1 MRYDDYD
8 DYSSRSSRGNS
19 RRGSS
24 SYSSGRD
31 YDRDYYRDRDY
42 RSDFGRDYDRGYYDR
57 DRYSDRYS
65 TRSSRDWYDDF
76 DRSDWERTAPNWEDH
91 GAARKKRPAG
101 GSTRSSRPAPSG
113 RSGSR
118 SGSSS
123 SRNTSRSGQG
133 SRNGNRRPPEDPRRR
148 PSSQSQRRP
157 PASSSRRSAVQ
168 LVPIILGLVVI
179 VLAALV
185 IRSMLGGK
193 SGYELEFS
201 TKNIVVGETA
211 TATLKGVDSNAAEPE
226 VLWTS
231 SENNV
236 VSVEGDGLECTLT
249 AKSLGSATIIATV
262 EGEKVA
268 SGTVT
273 VVDTAPGVVSIR
285 VSQDEVTISSGETY
299 TINATVEMEKAD
311 MTPATIKWSSN
322 NTSVAEVDS
331 EGVITAREVGNAI
344 IKGVAGEKTV
354 EIAVEVVENPNSTPH
369 DSTQDAGREP
379 EEGQDATNNNNN
391 SNNNSNSN
399 NSSSNQNRRHG
410 GWKPDQRRH
419 REYHHR
425 RDGRHSRWRRHRR
438 PGNRRHRRRDRTISH
453 AERGQVQPDLS
464 TFCKGAD
471 KQEGTR

>member
-8 DYSSRSSRGNS
+8 DYSSRSSRGSS

-118 SGSSS
+118 SGS
-123 SRNTSRSGQG
+123 
-133 SRNGNRRPPEDPRRR
+133 
-148 PSSQSQRRP
+148 
-157 PASSSRRSAVQ
+157 SSSRRSAVQ

-399 NSSSNQNRRHG
+399 NSSNNQNNSSNG
-410 GWKPDQRRH
+410 GGRAAQPMAAPPAAREPAAQTPGPDNKPCRA
-419 REYHHR
+419 
-425 RDGRHSRWRRHRR
+425 
-438 PGNRRHRRRDRTISH
+438 RTGPTGPV
-453 AERGQVQPDLS
+453 RVL
-464 TFCKGAD
+464 
-471 KQEGTR
+471 

>member
-1 MRYDDYD
+1 M
-8 DYSSRSSRGNS
+8 SWNS
-19 RRGSS
+19 
-24 SYSSGRD
+24 
-31 YDRDYYRDRDY
+31 
-42 RSDFGRDYDRGYYDR
+42 
-57 DRYSDRYS
+57 
-65 TRSSRDWYDDF
+65 
-76 DRSDWERTAPNWEDH
+76 
-91 GAARKKRPAG
+91 
-101 GSTRSSRPAPSG
+101 
-113 RSGSR
+113 
-118 SGSSS
+118 
-123 SRNTSRSGQG
+123 
-133 SRNGNRRPPEDPRRR
+133 PRRT
-148 PSSQSQRRP
+148 
-157 PASSSRRSAVQ
+157 
-168 LVPIILGLVVI
+168 LWW
-179 VLAALV
+179 
-185 IRSMLGGK
+185 
-193 SGYELEFS
+193 
-201 TKNIVVGETA
+201 GETA

-236 VSVEGDGLECTLT
+236 VSVEGEGLECTLT

-399 NSSSNQNRRHG
+399 NSSNNQNNSSNG
-410 GWKPDQRRH
+410 G
-419 REYHHR
+419 
-425 RDGRHSRWRRHRR
+425 GTTS
-438 PGNRRHRRRDRTISH
+438 GNRRQPARRGMETRPTAAQGIPPPAGRAAQPMAAPPAAREPAAQTPGPDNKPCRARTGPTGPV
-453 AERGQVQPDLS
+453 RVL
-464 TFCKGAD
+464 
-471 KQEGTR
+471 

>member
-8 DYSSRSSRGNS
+8 DYSSRSSRGSS

-91 GAARKKRPAG
+91 GAAR
-101 GSTRSSRPAPSG
+101 
-113 RSGSR
+113 
-118 SGSSS
+118 
-123 SRNTSRSGQG
+123 
-133 SRNGNRRPPEDPRRR
+133 RNGPPAAAPKQPARPQRTEWFPQRFLFQPEHFPLWAGQPERKPPAPEDPRRR

-391 SNNNSNSN
+391 SNNSNSN
-399 NSSSNQNRRHG
+399 NSSNNQNNSSNG
-410 GWKPDQRRH
+410 GGTTSGNSGTGGTG
-419 REYHHR
+419 
-425 RDGRHSRWRRHRR
+425 DGNQTNGGT
-438 PGNRRHRRRDRTISH
+438 GNTTTGGTGGTADGGATG
-453 AERGQVQPDLS
+453 GQE
-464 TFCKGAD
+464 TG
-471 KQEGTR
+471 GTDAGTGQ

>member
-8 DYSSRSSRGNS
+8 DYSSRSSRGSS

-76 DRSDWERTAPNWEDH
+76 DRTDWESTAPNWEDH

-236 VSVEGDGLECTLT
+236 VSVEGEGLECTLT

-299 TINATVEMEKAD
+299 TCLLY
-311 MTPATIKWSSN
+311 
-322 NTSVAEVDS
+322 TSPS
-331 EGVITAREVGNAI
+331 
-344 IKGVAGEKTV
+344 
-354 EIAVEVVENPNSTPH
+354 P
-369 DSTQDAGREP
+369 
-379 EEGQDATNNNNN
+379 
-391 SNNNSNSN
+391 
-399 NSSSNQNRRHG
+399 
-410 GWKPDQRRH
+410 
-419 REYHHR
+419 
-425 RDGRHSRWRRHRR
+425 RD
-438 PGNRRHRRRDRTISH
+438 
-453 AERGQVQPDLS
+453 
-464 TFCKGAD
+464 
-471 KQEGTR
+471 

>member
-8 DYSSRSSRGNS
+8 DYSSRSSRGSS

-101 GSTRSSRPAPSG
+101 GS
-113 RSGSR
+113 
-118 SGSSS
+118 
-123 SRNTSRSGQG
+123 SRNASRSGQG

-299 TINATVEMEKAD
+299 TINATVEME
-311 MTPATIKWSSN
+311 
-322 NTSVAEVDS
+322 
-331 EGVITAREVGNAI
+331 
-344 IKGVAGEKTV
+344 
-354 EIAVEVVENPNSTPH
+354 
-369 DSTQDAGREP
+369 
-379 EEGQDATNNNNN
+379 
-391 SNNNSNSN
+391 
-399 NSSSNQNRRHG
+399 
-410 GWKPDQRRH
+410 
-419 REYHHR
+419 
-425 RDGRHSRWRRHRR
+425 
-438 PGNRRHRRRDRTISH
+438 
-453 AERGQVQPDLS
+453 
-464 TFCKGAD
+464 
-471 KQEGTR
+471 

>member
-8 DYSSRSSRGNS
+8 DYSSRSSRGSS

-42 RSDFGRDYDRGYYDR
+42 RSDFGRDYDRGYDDR

-236 VSVEGDGLECTLT
+236 VSVEGEGLECTLT

-399 NSSSNQNRRHG
+399 NSSNNQNNSSNG
-410 GWKPDQRRH
+410 GGTTSGNSGTGGTG
-419 REYHHR
+419 
-425 RDGRHSRWRRHRR
+425 DGNQTNGGT
-438 PGNRRHRRRDRTISH
+438 GNTTTGGTGGTADGGATG
-453 AERGQVQPDLS
+453 GQ
-464 TFCKGAD
+464 
-471 KQEGTR
+471 GTGGTDAGTGQ

>member
-1 MRYDDYD
+1 MIMTITAAGPLEGAPAGAPPLIPVDGTMTGTIIATGITAVTLGGTMTVDTMTGTAIRTD
-8 DYSSRSSRGNS
+8 
-19 RRGSS
+19 
-24 SYSSGRD
+24 
-31 YDRDYYRDRDY
+31 
-42 RSDFGRDYDRGYYDR
+42 
-57 DRYSDRYS
+57 
-65 TRSSRDWYDDF
+65 
-76 DRSDWERTAPNWEDH
+76 TAP
-91 GAARKKRPAG
+91 GAAGIGMMTLTARTGSAQPPTGRTMAPPGRNGPPAAAPEAAG
-101 GSTRSSRPAPSG
+101 PPPSG
-113 RSGSR
+113 RSGSPQR
-118 SGSSS
+118 FLFQPEHLPLWA
-123 SRNTSRSGQG
+123 GQPE
-133 SRNGNRRPPEDPRRR
+133 RKPRPPEDPEKTVQ
-148 PSSQSQRRP
+148 PEPARP

-236 VSVEGDGLECTLT
+236 VSVEGEGLECTLT

-273 VVDTAPGVVSIR
+273 VVDTALGLSPSGEPGR
-285 VSQDEVTISSGETY
+285 GDHFSGETY

-354 EIAVEVVENPNSTPH
+354 EIAVEV
-369 DSTQDAGREP
+369 G
-379 EEGQDATNNNNN
+379 
-391 SNNNSNSN
+391 
-399 NSSSNQNRRHG
+399 
-410 GWKPDQRRH
+410 
-419 REYHHR
+419 
-425 RDGRHSRWRRHRR
+425 
-438 PGNRRHRRRDRTISH
+438 
-453 AERGQVQPDLS
+453 
-464 TFCKGAD
+464 
-471 KQEGTR
+471 